1 MPQRS
6 HRTVVNGAEGEY
18 ITLWRVMM
26 RKSIEDKYRLRQGRY
41 KAFHEKVSATLK
53 QLVLIKLITVFGGLG
68 ITALLFAFRL
78 PFLAVGFFLAMF
90 LLYLFL
96 NLRHDKAANCES
108 LGKSLMEIN
117 DNGLQRLTGEWT
129 SFPDKGE
136 DLSEPDHF
144 YSGDLD
150 IVGQGSVFQYIN
162 SCSTQSGRNKLKE
175 ILFSHPGKA
184 EEIIRRQDAV
194 TDLSNRLYFRQRLQG
209 EGFNLKESQEDNQAV
224 LEWGG
229 KVNQKI
235 LDQRIQLFMR
245 IFPSITVLLG
255 IAGIFGLIPIII
267 PVLMTTFQML
277 LLKWKFKE
285 RSAILNTAYA
295 LKYRL
300 EPYSNMLRLIEK
312 TEFRTSLLKD
322 IKNSL
327 YVNQSP
333 PSKQLEKLSR
343 ICGNISNRN
352 NMFYFFF
359 NILTLWDYQ
368 CEISLE
374 KWKSAYGRYLNRWFE
389 GIGTFEALSSLAN
402 LKHDHPDWAMPNV
415 KDSEVLQ
422 VKAVQVGH
430 PLITKGRVSNDFE
443 IGNDKKVILVTG
455 SNMSGKSTFLRTIG
469 LNLILAYAGAPVCA
483 KSFSCSIMNVC
494 TCMRISDNLEK
505 SISSFYAELLRIK
518 MIVEAVKSKGRIFFL
533 LDEIFKGTN
542 SYDRH
547 HAAKVLITK
556 LAGNNSIGLVS
567 THDLELEVLEK
578 ETNGQIAN
586 YHFQEHYEQGQIKF
600 DYKLRPGV
608 SKTRNAIYLIEAL
621 GIDLKE

>member
-1 MPQRS
+1 
-6 HRTVVNGAEGEY
+6 
-18 ITLWRVMM
+18 M
-26 RKSIEDKYRLRQGRY
+26 RKSIEDKYQYRQGRY
-41 KAFHEKVSATLK
+41 KALHERVYAAIK
-53 QLVLIKLITVFGGLG
+53 QLILIKLITVFGGLG
-68 ITALLFAFRL
+68 ITALFFTLRL
-78 PFLAVGFFLAMF
+78 PYLAVGFLLAMI

-96 NLRHDKAANCES
+96 NLRHDKASNCER

-117 DNGLQRLTGEWT
+117 ENGLRRLTGEWT

-150 IVGQGSVFQYIN
+150 IVGRGSVFQYIN
-162 SCSTQSGRNKLKE
+162 SCSTQSGRKKLKE
-175 ILFSHPGKA
+175 LLFSHPGKA
-184 EEIIRRQDAV
+184 EEILRRQEAI

-209 EGFNLKESQEDNQAV
+209 EGYNLKESFEDNQAV

-229 KVNQKI
+229 KINPKM
-235 LDQRIQLFMR
+235 LDRRTQLFLR
-245 IFPSITVLLG
+245 IFPSLTFLLG
-255 IAGIFGLIPIII
+255 IAGFFGFIPIII
-267 PVLMTTFQML
+267 PLLMAVFQIL
-277 LLKWKFKE
+277 LLKWKSKE
-285 RSAILNTAYA
+285 RSAVLNTAYS

-300 EPYSNMLRLIEK
+300 EPYSSMLRLIEK
-312 TEFRTSLLKD
+312 TDFRSPLLKD
-322 IKNSL
+322 IKNNL

-359 NILTLWDYQ
+359 DILTLWDYQ
-368 CEISLE
+368 CEIALE
-374 KWKSAYGRYLNRWFE
+374 KWKSAYGRYLSRWFE
-389 GIGTFEALSSLAN
+389 GIGAIEALSSLAN
-402 LKHDHPDWAMPNV
+402 LRHDHPDWAMPDV
-415 KDSEVLQ
+415 KDSEALQ
-422 VKAVQVGH
+422 VKAAQAGH
-430 PLITKGRVSNDFE
+430 PLITKGRVSNDFD
-443 IGNDKKVILVTG
+443 IGDEKKVILVTG
-455 SNMSGKSTFLRTIG
+455 SNMSGKSTFLRTVG

-483 KSFSCSIMNVC
+483 KSFTCSIMNVC

-505 SISSFYAELLRIK
+505 NISSFYAELLRIK
-518 MIVEAVKSKGRIFFL
+518 MIVEAVKAKGRIFFL

-586 YHFQEHYEQGQIKF
+586 YHFQEHYEQGQIMF

-621 GIDLKE
+621 GIDLK